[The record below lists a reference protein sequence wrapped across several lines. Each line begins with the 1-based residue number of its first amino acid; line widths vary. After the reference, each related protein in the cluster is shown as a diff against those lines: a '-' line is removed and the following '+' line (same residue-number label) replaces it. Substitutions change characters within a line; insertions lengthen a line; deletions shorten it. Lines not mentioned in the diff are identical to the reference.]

1 MEDLILKALENGE
14 PEKLEVEQTPE
25 TESESG
31 ESESGEL
38 ETSSEIPVLN
48 DSIPIDSDSFI
59 EEKENELPSE
69 LEFADV
75 EEWQG
80 ENNATV

>member
-1 MEDLILKALENGE
+1 M
-14 PEKLEVEQTPE
+14 
-25 TESESG
+25 
-31 ESESGEL
+31 
-38 ETSSEIPVLN
+38 LN